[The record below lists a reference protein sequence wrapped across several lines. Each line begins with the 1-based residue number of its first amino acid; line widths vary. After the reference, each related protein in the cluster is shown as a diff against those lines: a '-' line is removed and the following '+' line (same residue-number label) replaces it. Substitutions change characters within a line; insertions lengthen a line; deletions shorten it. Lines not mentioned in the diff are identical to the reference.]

1 MAKGCT
7 WPLMGPEQ
15 EPEGAPVV
23 GLHNGGQWG
32 ALSCPRPLLQ
42 TEQRWLWLSC
52 VRGIPRQTRPAGRRE
67 RPGLLVG
74 TLCAQHARGR
84 TASVLVS

>member
-1 MAKGCT
+1 
-7 WPLMGPEQ
+7 MGLPD
-15 EPEGAPVV
+15 G
-23 GLHNGGQWG
+23 GLWG
-32 ALSCPRPLLQ
+32 ALSCPRAPPP

-52 VRGIPRQTRPAGRRE
+52 VRGIPRRARPAGRRE

-74 TLCAQHARGR
+74 TLCAQHALGR